1 MAVSAVKAEPAAT
14 EAAPRPAGKKG
25 LIKLVLVGVLV
36 SSAAGGG
43 AWWYL
48 GHNKHADE
56 ETAAAAKPEATKP
69 PVFIPLEAFT
79 VNLVLVDN
87 PQFLQTGITL
97 KVADSGVAD
106 AVKLN
111 MPVVRDRILM
121 LMSSRKA
128 PELLSV
134 EGKRKLGDDIIAS
147 MNEIL
152 GAGTAAPATDK
163 DAAAAKDGA
172 EKDKDKD
179 KAADEEEDEEDA
191 DAKAAKAKSKGK
203 GKNKSKTKAKEADK
217 PVQAVLFTSF
227 IIQ

>member
-1 MAVSAVKAEPAAT
+1 MAVSAVKSEPAAA
-14 EAAPRPAGKKG
+14 EEAPRPAGKKG
-25 LIKLVLVGVLV
+25 LIKLVLIGVLA
-36 SSAAGGG
+36 SGAAGGG

-48 GHNKHADE
+48 GHKNAEGEEAAEVKH
-56 ETAAAAKPEATKP
+56 EAVKP

-97 KVADSGVAD
+97 RVADGAVAD

-152 GAGTAAPATDK
+152 GAGSAAPAGEK
-163 DAAAAKDGA
+163 EAAAKEGGDK

-203 GKNKSKTKAKEADK
+203 GKNKSKAKAKEAEK